1 MFMCK
6 ENNTKPYSCQYEKV
20 FAATNTL
27 AYAVRMSKLRENLHS
42 EMDKK
47 GWNAYDMENFSG
59 VPQPTTQ
66 RFLSGKQNEPR
77 STTVLKWALALGL
90 SEAELRGLV
99 NRTPTLP
106 APGNAEPAP
115 APSAISQRIPL
126 LTWIRAGDFCES
138 GQYTAEDAEDWL
150 PEPPWKC
157 GNRCFALTVRGDSM
171 ATPEGYQEG
180 EIVYIDP
187 DVNATPGRD
196 VLAYYDGKATLK
208 RLKEDEHGRYL
219 LQLNGNIIIRPQGDW
234 HVCGVVIFSG
244 RKR

>member
-1 MFMCK
+1 MYKIRREKF
-6 ENNTKPYSCQYEKV
+6 TKLVDKHPNQEELAEELGVSAGYISHLKTGYRPITEKTARK
-20 FAATNTL
+20 FEK
-27 AYAVRMSKLRENLHS
+27 KLRLDPGYFDTADYIDGE
-42 EMDKK
+42 
-47 GWNAYDMENFSG
+47 
-59 VPQPTTQ
+59 VICPI
-66 RFLSGKQNEPR
+66 
-77 STTVLKWALALGL
+77 
-90 SEAELRGLV
+90 
-99 NRTPTLP
+99 LP

-138 GQYTAEDAEDWL
+138 GQYTADDAEDWL

-171 ATPEGYQEG
+171 STPEGYQEG